1 MASRGHGAAGGRGN
15 RERDDRGK
23 RPMVDPDPIR
33 EPVEET
39 DDKGKRP
46 MVVPDPICEPVEE
59 TLEEGELA
67 PIIIGQP
74 TAPSTQVEAGEG
86 SSAGQKKKKKKKTVS
101 KESHEASR
109 ARSEVN
115 HHIRHAWFKW
125 FAENAEHRNTFK
137 LYNTLGTSMGV
148 RRLVEHLCKLGR
160 QTYEGRREIA
170 PALPPFDTAIK
181 TRLEVWAE
189 SVPYKR
195 MDEYKIWIKTKVF
208 KDWSDASYERMRA
221 SHIAGRFATDEGK
234 AWLVKKIE
242 MWERWLNASKPCQ
255 VKFGSFSWKMKG
267 CEPISNNQ
275 LRWITLKTQISDL
288 TRKIGQ
294 GSYGSVYLVGFRDV
308 ALGLE
313 LGMEGV
319 VPYVAKKCDEKP
331 PYSAW
336 VMMHKELASFAE
348 THCAIVRPIACHNI
362 EAEPILVYHYWNS
375 RDIRQW
381 KNLEHTTRGTRLPD
395 NSGRLM
401 NLITDH
407 SQWFRDLSDEKDQ
420 RKWKNVEIFRA
431 HRLEIMCTLWSALEF
446 MHENDWLHCDIHV
459 LNVFLHFPNWDYE
472 DGQEE
477 HRMPTWEDERSLVFA
492 ALGDLGM
499 AQQVHVAASV
509 NGRKYPRVPKKE
521 RDWIAPEL
529 VDSKI
534 QKLAARNIHI
544 HPVYEYNKATDV
556 YALGVLTHQVC
567 GDFFTDMTM
576 PERIAYKKKYYA
588 LGAPKDTDPAGRNEI
603 LLKDLIKSA
612 THHHAHMRTSAAQG
626 FEVMS
631 DNMKINPMTC
641 SRPTETP
648 SQQRRERTNV
658 YEEYLNAERVNMAYG
673 LAYQE
678 MRQLGLLLPE

>member
-1 MASRGHGAAGGRGN
+1 MASREHGAAGGRGN

-39 DDKGKRP
+39 F
-46 MVVPDPICEPVEE
+46 
-59 TLEEGELA
+59 EEGKLA
-67 PIIIGQP
+67 PIIMGQP
-74 TAPSTQVEAGEG
+74 TSPSTR
-86 SSAGQKKKKKKKTVS
+86 GQ
-101 KESHEASR
+101 
-109 ARSEVN
+109 
-115 HHIRHAWFKW
+115 
-125 FAENAEHRNTFK
+125 
-137 LYNTLGTSMGV
+137 G
-148 RRLVEHLCKLGR
+148 
-160 QTYEGRREIA
+160 
-170 PALPPFDTAIK
+170 
-181 TRLEVWAE
+181 RLEV
-189 SVPYKR
+189 
-195 MDEYKIWIKTKVF
+195 
-208 KDWSDASYERMRA
+208 ERTVIGTTRA
-221 SHIAGRFATDEGK
+221 SALWWLLIPYASRWRRRRLATDEGK

-242 MWERWLNASKPCQ
+242 MWERWLNASKPRQ
-255 VKFGSFSWKMKG
+255 VKLGSFSWKMKC
-267 CEPISNNQ
+267 CEPISDNQ

-294 GSYGSVYLVGFRDV
+294 GSYGSVYLVGFLDV

-319 VPYVAKKCDEKP
+319 VPYVAKKCGEKS

-336 VMMHKELASFAE
+336 VMMHKELASFAK

-362 EAEPILVYHYWNS
+362 EAEPILVYPYWNG
-375 RDIRQW
+375 RDICLW

-407 SQWFRDLSDEKDQ
+407 SQWFRDPSDEKDQ

-446 MHENDWLHCDIHV
+446 MHENDWLHCDIQV

-477 HRMPTWEDERSLVFA
+477 HRMPTWERSLVFA

-544 HPVYEYNKATDV
+544 HLVYEYNKATDV

-576 PERIAYKKKYYA
+576 LERIAYNKKYYA
-588 LGAPKDTDPAGRNEI
+588 LGAPKDTDHARRNEI
-603 LLKDLIKSA
+603 LLKDLIQSA
-612 THHHAHMRTSAAQG
+612 THHHAHMRTSAAQC

-658 YEEYLNAERVNMAYG
+658 YEEYLNAERVNMVYG

>member
-1 MASRGHGAAGGRGN
+1 MASREHGAAGGRGTRGGGGGGRGAGGRGN
-15 RERDDRGK
+15 RDR
-23 RPMVDPDPIR
+23 
-33 EPVEET
+33 
-39 DDKGKRP
+39 DDKGKRH

-59 TLEEGELA
+59 TIEKGELA

-86 SSAGQKKKKKKKTVS
+86 SSVGQKKKKKKKTVS

-109 ARSEVN
+109 ARTEVN

-125 FAENAEHRNTFK
+125 FAKNAEHRNTFK
-137 LYNTLGTSMGV
+137 LYNIPVTTPGTNMGV
-148 RRLVEHLCKLGR
+148 RRLVEHLCELCQ
-160 QTYEGRREIA
+160 QTYEGRREIV
-170 PALPPFDTAIK
+170 PALPPFDTTIK
-181 TRLEVWAE
+181 TRFELWTE
-189 SVPYKR
+189 SVPYKL

-208 KDWSDASYERMRA
+208 KDWSDASYERMGA
-221 SHIAGRFATDEGK
+221 SHIAGRLTTDEGK

-242 MWERWLNASKPCQ
+242 MWERWLNASKPRQ
-255 VKFGSFSWKMKG
+255 VKLGSFSWKMKG
-267 CEPISNNQ
+267 CDSISDNQ

-294 GSYGSVYLVGFRDV
+294 GSYGSVYRVGFRDV

-348 THCAIVRPIACHNI
+348 IHCAIVRPIACHNI
-362 EAEPILVYHYWNS
+362 EAEPILVYPYWNG
-375 RDIRQW
+375 RDICQW
-381 KNLEHTTRGTRLPD
+381 KNLEHTTRGTRFPD

-401 NLITDH
+401 NKITDH
-407 SQWFRDLSDEKDQ
+407 SQWFRDPSDEKDQ
-420 RKWKNVEIFRA
+420 RKWKNVEIF
-431 HRLEIMCTLWSALEF
+431 S
-446 MHENDWLHCDIHV
+446 
-459 LNVFLHFPNWDYE
+459 
-472 DGQEE
+472 
-477 HRMPTWEDERSLVFA
+477 
-492 ALGDLGM
+492 
-499 AQQVHVAASV
+499 SV

-534 QKLAARNIHI
+534 EKLVARNIHI
-544 HPVYEYNKATDV
+544 RPVYEYNKATDV

-576 PERIAYKKKYYA
+576 PKRNAYNKKYYV
-588 LGAPKDTDPAGRNEI
+588 LGAPKDTNPAGRNEI
-603 LLKDLIKSA
+603 LLKDLIQSA
-612 THHHAHMRTSAAQG
+612 THHHAHMRTSATQC
-626 FEVMS
+626 FELMS
-631 DNMKINPMTC
+631 DTMKINPMTC
-641 SRPTETP
+641 SQPTETS

-658 YEEYLNAERVNMAYG
+658 YEDYLNAERVNMAYG
-673 LAYQE
+673 LAYQT
-678 MRQLGLLLPE
+678 MRQLGHLQPE

>member
-1 MASRGHGAAGGRGN
+1 
-15 RERDDRGK
+15 
-23 RPMVDPDPIR
+23 
-33 EPVEET
+33 
-39 DDKGKRP
+39 

-59 TLEEGELA
+59 ALEEGELA

-74 TAPSTQVEAGEG
+74 TAPSTQVEVGEG
-86 SSAGQKKKKKKKTVS
+86 SSVGQKKKKKKKTVS

-115 HHIRHAWFKW
+115 HYIRHAWFKW

-137 LYNTLGTSMGV
+137 LYNTPGTCMGV
-148 RRLVEHLCKLGR
+148 RRLVEHLCELGR
-160 QTYEGRREIA
+160 QTHEGRREIA
-170 PALPPFDTAIK
+170 PALPPFDTAVK

-189 SVPYKR
+189 SVPYKL

-208 KDWSDASYERMRA
+208 KDWSDASYERMGA
-221 SHIAGRFATDEGK
+221 SHIACRFATDEGK

-242 MWERWLNASKPCQ
+242 MWERWLNASKP
-255 VKFGSFSWKMKG
+255 
-267 CEPISNNQ
+267 
-275 LRWITLKTQISDL
+275 RQISDL
-288 TRKIGQ
+288 THKIGQ
-294 GSYGSVYLVGFRDV
+294 GSYESVYLVGFRDV

-319 VPYVAKKCDEKP
+319 VSYVAKKCDEKP

-348 THCAIVRPIACHNI
+348 THCAIVRPIAYHNI
-362 EAEPILVYHYWNS
+362 EAEPILVYPYWNG

-407 SQWFRDLSDEKDQ
+407 SQWFRDPSDEKDQ

-431 HRLEIMCTLWSALEF
+431 HRLEIICTLW
-446 MHENDWLHCDIHV
+446 
-459 LNVFLHFPNWDYE
+459 
-472 DGQEE
+472 
-477 HRMPTWEDERSLVFA
+477 MPTWEDERSLVFA

-509 NGRKYPRVPKKE
+509 NGRKYHRVPKKE
-521 RDWIAPEL
+521 RDWIATEL

-544 HPVYEYNKATDV
+544 HPVYEYNKGTDV

-567 GDFFTDMTM
+567 GDFFTDMTI
-576 PERIAYKKKYYA
+576 PERIAYNKKYYA

-603 LLKDLIKSA
+603 LLKDLIQSA
-612 THHHAHMRTSAAQG
+612 THHHAHMRTSAAQC

-641 SRPTETP
+641 SRPTETS

>member
-15 RERDDRGK
+15 RKRDDRGK

-39 DDKGKRP
+39 F
-46 MVVPDPICEPVEE
+46 
-59 TLEEGELA
+59 EEGELA
-67 PIIIGQP
+67 PIIMGQP
-74 TAPSTQVEAGEG
+74 TSPSTRGQGGAIDSTFNTSRSWGGEQRW
-86 SSAGQKKKKKKKTVS
+86 AEEEKEEEKTVS

-115 HHIRHAWFKW
+115 HHIRRAWFKW

-137 LYNTLGTSMGV
+137 LYNTPGTNMGV
-148 RRLVEHLCKLGR
+148 RRLVEHLCELGR

-189 SVPYKR
+189 SVPYKL
-195 MDEYKIWIKTKVF
+195 MDEYKIWIKTKIF

-221 SHIAGRFATDEGK
+221 SHIAGRLVTNECK

-242 MWERWLNASKPCQ
+242 MWERWLNASKPRQ
-255 VKFGSFSWKMKG
+255 
-267 CEPISNNQ
+267 
-275 LRWITLKTQISDL
+275 
-288 TRKIGQ
+288 
-294 GSYGSVYLVGFRDV
+294 
-308 ALGLE
+308 
-313 LGMEGV
+313 
-319 VPYVAKKCDEKP
+319 CDEKP

-348 THCAIVRPIACHNI
+348 THCAIVRPIACHNM
-362 EAEPILVYHYWNS
+362 EAEPILVYPYWNG

-407 SQWFRDLSDEKDQ
+407 SQWFRNPSDEKDQ

-446 MHENDWLHCDIHV
+446 IHENDWLHCDIHV
-459 LNVFLHFPNWDYE
+459 LNVFLHFPDWDYE

-499 AQQVHVAASV
+499 AQQVHVAASI

-556 YALGVLTHQVC
+556 YVLGVLTHQVC

-576 PERIAYKKKYYA
+576 PERIAYNKKYYA

-603 LLKDLIKSA
+603 LLKDLIQSA
-612 THHHAHMRTSAAQG
+612 THHHAHMRTSAAQC

-658 YEEYLNAERVNMAYG
+658 YDEYLNAERVNMAYG

>member
-1 MASRGHGAAGGRGN
+1 
-15 RERDDRGK
+15 
-23 RPMVDPDPIR
+23 
-33 EPVEET
+33 
-39 DDKGKRP
+39 
-46 MVVPDPICEPVEE
+46 
-59 TLEEGELA
+59 
-67 PIIIGQP
+67 
-74 TAPSTQVEAGEG
+74 
-86 SSAGQKKKKKKKTVS
+86 
-101 KESHEASR
+101 
-109 ARSEVN
+109 
-115 HHIRHAWFKW
+115 
-125 FAENAEHRNTFK
+125 
-137 LYNTLGTSMGV
+137 
-148 RRLVEHLCKLGR
+148 
-160 QTYEGRREIA
+160 
-170 PALPPFDTAIK
+170 
-181 TRLEVWAE
+181 
-189 SVPYKR
+189 

-242 MWERWLNASKPCQ
+242 MWERWLNASKPRQ

-267 CEPISNNQ
+267 CEPISDNQ

-294 GSYGSVYLVGFRDV
+294 GSYGSVYLVGFWDV
-308 ALGLE
+308 VLGLE

-362 EAEPILVYHYWNS
+362 EAEPILVYPYWNG

-407 SQWFRDLSDEKDQ
+407 SQCL
-420 RKWKNVEIFRA
+420 
-431 HRLEIMCTLWSALEF
+431 
-446 MHENDWLHCDIHV
+446 
-459 LNVFLHFPNWDYE
+459 
-472 DGQEE
+472 
-477 HRMPTWEDERSLVFA
+477 
-492 ALGDLGM
+492 
-499 AQQVHVAASV
+499 
-509 NGRKYPRVPKKE
+509 
-521 RDWIAPEL
+521 
-529 VDSKI
+529 
-534 QKLAARNIHI
+534 
-544 HPVYEYNKATDV
+544 YEYNKATDV

-576 PERIAYKKKYYA
+576 PERIAYNKKYYA
-588 LGAPKDTDPAGRNEI
+588 LGASKDTDHAGQNEI
-603 LLKDLIKSA
+603 LLKDLIQSA
-612 THHHAHMRTSAAQG
+612 THHHAHMRTSAAQC

-648 SQQRRERTNV
+648 
-658 YEEYLNAERVNMAYG
+658 
-673 LAYQE
+673 YQ
-678 MRQLGLLLPE
+678 

>member
-1 MASRGHGAAGGRGN
+1 MASRGQGAAGGRGN

-39 DDKGKRP
+39 FEEGEPAPIIMGQPTSPSTRGQGGAGDRGNRDRDDMGKRP
-46 MVVPDPICEPVEE
+46 MVVSDPICEPVEE

-74 TAPSTQVEAGEG
+74 AAPSTQ
-86 SSAGQKKKKKKKTVS
+86 
-101 KESHEASR
+101 
-109 ARSEVN
+109 
-115 HHIRHAWFKW
+115 W

-137 LYNTLGTSMGV
+137 LYNTPGTSMGV
-148 RRLVEHLCKLGR
+148 RRLVEHLCELGR

-181 TRLEVWAE
+181 KRMELWAE
-189 SVPYKR
+189 SVPYKL

-208 KDWSDASYERMRA
+208 KDWSDPSYERMGA
-221 SHIAGRFATDEGK
+221 SHIANRFATDEGK
-234 AWLVKKIE
+234 AWLVMKIE
-242 MWERWLNASKPCQ
+242 MWERWLNASKVRQ
-255 VKFGSFSWKMKG
+255 VKLGSLSWKMKG
-267 CEPISNNQ
+267 CEPISDNQ

-288 TRKIGQ
+288 THKIGQ

-308 ALGLE
+308 ALRLE
-313 LGMEGV
+313 LSMEGV
-319 VPYVAKKCDEKP
+319 VPYVSKKCDEKP
-331 PYSAW
+331 SYSAW

-362 EAEPILVYHYWNS
+362 EAEPIL
-375 RDIRQW
+375 
-381 KNLEHTTRGTRLPD
+381 
-395 NSGRLM
+395 
-401 NLITDH
+401 
-407 SQWFRDLSDEKDQ
+407 WFRDPSDENTQ

-446 MHENDWLHCDIHV
+446 MHEHDDIHV
-459 LNVFLHFPNWDYE
+459 FNVFLHFPNWDYE
-472 DGQEE
+472 DGQVE

-509 NGRKYPRVPKKE
+509 NGRKYPRLPKQE
-521 RDWIAPEL
+521 RDRIAPEL

-576 PERIAYKKKYYA
+576 PERIAYNKKYYA
-588 LGAPKDTDPAGRNEI
+588 LGAPKDTDPAGRNAI
-603 LLKDLIKSA
+603 LLKDLIQSA
-612 THHHAHMRTSAAQG
+612 THHHAHMRNSAAQC

-631 DNMKINPMTC
+631 DHMKINPMTC

-673 LAYQE
+673 LAYHE

>member
-1 MASRGHGAAGGRGN
+1 MASRGQGAAGSRGN
-15 RERDDRGK
+15 RERDDRSK
-23 RPMVDPDPIR
+23 RPMVDPVPIR

-39 DDKGKRP
+39 DDRGKRS
-46 MVVPDPICEPVEE
+46 MVVPDPICEPVKE

-74 TAPSTQVEAGEG
+74 TALSTQVEAREG
-86 SSAGQKKKKKKKTVS
+86 SSVGQKKKKKKKKMVS
-101 KESHEASR
+101 NESHEASR

-137 LYNTLGTSMGV
+137 LYNTPGTSMGV
-148 RRLVEHLCKLGR
+148 RRLVEHLCELGR

-181 TRLEVWAE
+181 TRMELWAE
-189 SVPYKR
+189 SVPYKL
-195 MDEYKIWIKTKVF
+195 MNEYKIWIKTKVF
-208 KDWSDASYERMRA
+208 KDWSDASYQRMNLV
-221 SHIAGRFATDEGK
+221 GRLATDEGK
-234 AWLVKKIE
+234 PWLVMKIE
-242 MWERWLNASKPCQ
+242 MLERWLNASKVRQ
-255 VKFGSFSWKMKG
+255 VKLGSFSWKMKG
-267 CEPISNNQ
+267 CEPISDNQ

-294 GSYGSVYLVGFRDV
+294 GSYGSVYLVGFRDIV
-308 ALGLE
+308 LRLE

-336 VMMHKELASFAE
+336 VMMHKELASFADSSADCMSQ
-348 THCAIVRPIACHNI
+348 H
-362 EAEPILVYHYWNS
+362 
-375 RDIRQW
+375 
-381 KNLEHTTRGTRLPD
+381 RGRAHL
-395 NSGRLM
+395 G
-401 NLITDH
+401 
-407 SQWFRDLSDEKDQ
+407 WFRDPSDENTQ

-446 MHENDWLHCDIHV
+446 MHEHDWLHCDIHV

-472 DGQEE
+472 DEQEE

-492 ALGDLGM
+492 ALGDLRM

-509 NGRKYPRVPKKE
+509 NGRKYLHVPKKE

-534 QKLAARNIHI
+534 QKLTARNIHI

-576 PERIAYKKKYYA
+576 PERIAYNKKYYA
-588 LGAPKDTDPAGRNEI
+588 LGAPKDTGPAGRNAI
-603 LLKDLIKSA
+603 LLKDLSQSA
-612 THHHAHMRTSAAQG
+612 THHHAHMRRSAA
-626 FEVMS
+626 
-631 DNMKINPMTC
+631 
-641 SRPTETP
+641 
-648 SQQRRERTNV
+648 
-658 YEEYLNAERVNMAYG
+658 
-673 LAYQE
+673 
-678 MRQLGLLLPE
+678 

>member
-1 MASRGHGAAGGRGN
+1 MRAGGR
-15 RERDDRGK
+15 DVRG
-23 RPMVDPDPIR
+23 
-33 EPVEET
+33 
-39 DDKGKRP
+39 
-46 MVVPDPICEPVEE
+46 
-59 TLEEGELA
+59 GELA

-86 SSAGQKKKKKKKTVS
+86 SSIGQKKKKKKKTVS
-101 KESHEASR
+101 KESHEAAR
-109 ARSEVN
+109 AMSEIN

-137 LYNTLGTSMGV
+137 LYNTPGTNMGV
-148 RRLVEHLCKLGR
+148 RRLVEHLCELGQ
-160 QTYEGRREIA
+160 QTYEGRREIV

-181 TRLEVWAE
+181 TRFELWTE
-189 SVPYKR
+189 SVPYKL

-208 KDWSDASYERMRA
+208 KDWSDASYERMGA
-221 SHIAGRFATDEGK
+221 SQIAGRLKTDEGK

-242 MWERWLNASKPCQ
+242 MWERWLNASKPRQ
-255 VKFGSFSWKMKG
+255 VKLGSFSWKMKG
-267 CEPISNNQ
+267 CESISDNQ
-275 LRWITLKTQISDL
+275 LRWITLKIQISDL

-294 GSYGSVYLVGFRDV
+294 GSYGSVYRVGFRDV

-313 LGMEGV
+313 FGMEGV

-331 PYSAW
+331 PYSVW

-362 EAEPILVYHYWNS
+362 EAEPIL
-375 RDIRQW
+375 
-381 KNLEHTTRGTRLPD
+381 
-395 NSGRLM
+395 
-401 NLITDH
+401 
-407 SQWFRDLSDEKDQ
+407 
-420 RKWKNVEIFRA
+420 
-431 HRLEIMCTLWSALEF
+431 
-446 MHENDWLHCDIHV
+446 
-459 LNVFLHFPNWDYE
+459 
-472 DGQEE
+472 DGEEE
-477 HRMPTWEDERSLVFA
+477 HRMPTWDDERSLVFA

-534 QKLAARNIHI
+534 EKLAARNIHI
-544 HPVYEYNKATDV
+544 RPVYEYNKATDV

-576 PERIAYKKKYYA
+576 PERNAYNKKYYA

-603 LLKDLIKSA
+603 LLKDLIQSA
-612 THHHAHMRTSAAQG
+612 THHHAHMRTSAAQC
-626 FEVMS
+626 FELMS
-631 DNMKINPMTC
+631 DTMKINPMTC
-641 SRPTETP
+641 NRPIETP

-658 YEEYLNAERVNMAYG
+658 YEDYLNAERVNMAYG
-673 LAYQE
+673 LAYQT
-678 MRQLGLLLPE
+678 MRQLGHLQPE

>member
-1 MASRGHGAAGGRGN
+1 MASRAHGAVGGRGN

-23 RPMVDPDPIR
+23 RPMVDPDPI
-33 EPVEET
+33 
-39 DDKGKRP
+39 
-46 MVVPDPICEPVEE
+46 CEPVEE
-59 TLEEGELA
+59 TFEKRELT
-67 PIIIGQP
+67 PIIMEQP
-74 TAPSTQVEAGEG
+74 TSPSTRGQGGLEVEGTVIGTTRA
-86 SSAGQKKKKKKKTVS
+86 SAL
-101 KESHEASR
+101 
-109 ARSEVN
+109 
-115 HHIRHAWFKW
+115 W
-125 FAENAEHRNTFK
+125 NTFK
-137 LYNTLGTSMGV
+137 LYNTPGTNMGV
-148 RRLVEHLCKLGR
+148 RRLVEHLCELGR
-160 QTYEGRREIA
+160 QTYEGWREIV

-181 TRLEVWAE
+181 TRFELWAE
-189 SVPYKR
+189 SVPYKL
-195 MDEYKIWIKTKVF
+195 MHEYKIWIKTKVF
-208 KDWSDASYERMRA
+208 KDWSDASYERMGA
-221 SHIAGRFATDEGK
+221 SHIAGRLATDEGK
-234 AWLVKKIE
+234 TWLVKKIE
-242 MWERWLNASKPCQ
+242 IWKRWLNASKPRQ
-255 VKFGSFSWKMKG
+255 VKLGSFSWKMKD
-267 CEPISNNQ
+267 CEPISDNQ
-275 LRWITLKTQISDL
+275 LRWIMLKTQISDL
-288 TRKIGQ
+288 THKLGQ
-294 GSYGSVYLVGFRDV
+294 GSYGSVYLIGFWDV

-319 VPYVAKKCDEKP
+319 MPYVAKKCDEKP

-336 VMMHKELASFAE
+336 VMMHKELASFDE

-362 EAEPILVYHYWNS
+362 KAEPILVYPYWNG

-407 SQWFRDLSDEKDQ
+407 SQWFRDPSEEKDQ
-420 RKWKNVEIFRA
+420 RKWKN
-431 HRLEIMCTLWSALEF
+431 
-446 MHENDWLHCDIHV
+446 
-459 LNVFLHFPNWDYE
+459 
-472 DGQEE
+472 
-477 HRMPTWEDERSLVFA
+477 VFA

-521 RDWIAPEL
+521 HDWIVPEL

-544 HPVYEYNKATDV
+544 HPVYEYNKATNMYV
-556 YALGVLTHQVC
+556 LGVLTHQ
-567 GDFFTDMTM
+567 
-576 PERIAYKKKYYA
+576 
-588 LGAPKDTDPAGRNEI
+588 
-603 LLKDLIKSA
+603 
-612 THHHAHMRTSAAQG
+612 MRTSAAQC

-648 SQQRRERTNV
+648 SQQRKERTNV

>member
-1 MASRGHGAAGGRGN
+1 
-15 RERDDRGK
+15 
-23 RPMVDPDPIR
+23 
-33 EPVEET
+33 
-39 DDKGKRP
+39 
-46 MVVPDPICEPVEE
+46 
-59 TLEEGELA
+59 
-67 PIIIGQP
+67 
-74 TAPSTQVEAGEG
+74 
-86 SSAGQKKKKKKKTVS
+86 
-101 KESHEASR
+101 
-109 ARSEVN
+109 
-115 HHIRHAWFKW
+115 
-125 FAENAEHRNTFK
+125 
-137 LYNTLGTSMGV
+137 
-148 RRLVEHLCKLGR
+148 
-160 QTYEGRREIA
+160 
-170 PALPPFDTAIK
+170 
-181 TRLEVWAE
+181 
-189 SVPYKR
+189 
-195 MDEYKIWIKTKVF
+195 
-208 KDWSDASYERMRA
+208 
-221 SHIAGRFATDEGK
+221 
-234 AWLVKKIE
+234 
-242 MWERWLNASKPCQ
+242 
-255 VKFGSFSWKMKG
+255 
-267 CEPISNNQ
+267 
-275 LRWITLKTQISDL
+275 
-288 TRKIGQ
+288 
-294 GSYGSVYLVGFRDV
+294 
-308 ALGLE
+308 
-313 LGMEGV
+313 MEGV

-348 THCAIVRPIACHNI
+348 THCATVRPIACHNI
-362 EAEPILVYHYWNS
+362 EAEPILVYPYWNS

-395 NSGRLM
+395 NLGRLM

-407 SQWFRDLSDEKDQ
+407 SQWFRDPSDEKDQ
-420 RKWKNVEIFRA
+420 HKWKHVEIFRA

-472 DGQEE
+472 NGQEE

-556 YALGVLTHQVC
+556 YALGVLTHQ
-567 GDFFTDMTM
+567 
-576 PERIAYKKKYYA
+576 
-588 LGAPKDTDPAGRNEI
+588 
-603 LLKDLIKSA
+603 
-612 THHHAHMRTSAAQG
+612 
-626 FEVMS
+626 
-631 DNMKINPMTC
+631 INPMTC